1 MENIET
7 IKQYINNNNYFDLD
21 AFIKKYYRYVYM
33 ITKNYKGIN
42 ISDED
47 IEEIVSDVFLAIWKA
62 RDNIKKDIPITAY
75 LVRNHQKYT
84 KKQI

>member
-7 IKQYINNNNYFDLD
+7 IKQYINNNNYFVLD
-21 AFIKKYYRYVYM
+21 AFIKKYYGYVYM
-33 ITKNYKGIN
+33 ITKNNKGIN

>member
-21 AFIKKYYRYVYM
+21 AFIKKYYGYVYM

-42 ISDED
+42 IYEPAIKNLD
-47 IEEIVSDVFLAIWKA
+47 IK
-62 RDNIKKDIPITAY
+62 NIYNNEK
-75 LVRNHQKYT
+75 
-84 KKQI
+84 